1 MHKLEIKNINI
12 SVPEKEVAKDI
23 SLSISSGE
31 VHVLMGPNGSGK
43 SSILNGL
50 FGYPEYKITSGSLIF
65 DGEDI
70 TNTKPDEKAKKGL
83 FLSMQ
88 SLPELAG
95 VSMTNFLYKTYQAL
109 YGNETMTILEF
120 NTLLN
125 DKIKEIGVSP
135 GLFKRDL
142 NVGFSGGEKKQSE
155 ILQLALFSP
164 KFAFLD
170 EIDSGV
176 DIDSLKKVC
185 AGIEILR
192 KKGTGFLLVTH
203 NVKLFDLITP
213 DKVHVIA
220 GGSIVESGGPEL
232 IKKIEK
238 IGFEGILNKKK

>member
-31 VHVLMGPNGSGK
+31 VHVLMGSNGSGK

-50 FGYPEYKITSGSLIF
+50 FGYPEYKITSGKFMF
-65 DGEDI
+65 DDVNI
-70 TNTKPDEKAKKGL
+70 SASKPDEKAKKGL

-88 SLPELAG
+88 NLPELAG

-109 YGNETMTILEF
+109 YGNETMTIFEF

-192 KKGTGFLLVTH
+192 KEGTGFLLVTH

-213 DKVHVIA
+213 DKVHVISD
-220 GGSIVESGGPEL
+220 GSIIESGGPEL
-232 IKKIEK
+232 IKKIEEV
-238 IGFEGILNKKK
+238 GFEGILNKKK

>member
-1 MHKLEIKNINI
+1 MHNLEIKNINI

-23 SLSISSGE
+23 SLTISPGE

-50 FGYPEYKITSGSLIF
+50 FGYPGYEITGGSLIL

-70 TNTKPDEKAKKGL
+70 TETAPDEKAKKGL
-83 FLSMQ
+83 FLSLQ
-88 SLPELAG
+88 HLPEITG

-109 YGNETMTILEF
+109 TVNDTMTILEF
-120 NTLLN
+120 NKLLN
-125 DKIKEIGVSP
+125 EKIEAIGVAP
-135 GLFKRDL
+135 ELFKRDL

-176 DIDSLKKVC
+176 DIDSLKKVLE
-185 AGIEILR
+185 GIKVLR
-192 KKGTGFLLVTH
+192 GEGTGFLLVTH
-203 NVKLFDLITP
+203 NTKIFEFFTP
-213 DKVHVIA
+213 DKVHVID
-220 GGSIVESGGPEL
+220 GGLIQESGGPDL
-232 IKKIEK
+232 IAKLEK
-238 IGFEGILNKKK
+238 GGFAGILNESK